1 MCSVEGCR
9 NIRVKAHGLCHAH
22 YMRVLR
28 TRSLQLDKRLGP
40 SRLNEEP
47 TPHDECHFVIT
58 RYEMDR
64 FREQA
69 DRIIAA
75 NNAAAARYRMQNARD
90 DAAEHQV
97 AAA

>member
-1 MCSVEGCR
+1 M
-9 NIRVKAHGLCHAH
+9 H
-22 YMRVLR
+22 YQRWWWHQDTVATPEDWVPR
-28 TRSLQLDKRLGP
+28 TFAA
-40 SRLNEEP
+40 
-47 TPHDECHFVIT
+47 TPHDKIPTPWQHAT
-58 RYEMDR
+58 RADNER
-64 FREQA
+64 FRQLA